1 MVKLCGLVPTLTMMF
16 CFLASESLATITNFM
31 EVDGFRYATLGN
43 AAING
48 TGYMGCE
55 DTFLDMPTG
64 WELVPWSNVEKV
76 LDVVCKSTFDTTGVV
91 LENGGY
97 LICRAVVYNDLCHD
111 GWSTNYINEKANKL
125 VQQGTK
131 YKVKDCNKY
140 TCDIFRVLIRQKA
153 EQPTTTPKRKAVI
166 ASNSLR
172 AAFGWST
179 AGMMVMF
186 WASAP

>member
-1 MVKLCGLVPTLTMMF
+1 MTMVRLCGLVPTLTMMF
-16 CFLASESLATITNFM
+16 CFFASESVATITNFI

-43 AAING
+43 AEVNG

-55 DTFLDMPTG
+55 DSFLDMPTG

-76 LDVVCKSTFDTTGVV
+76 LDVVCQSTFDTTGVV

-97 LICRAVVYNDLCHD
+97 LMCRSMVYNDDCIWRHGID
-111 GWSTNYINEKANKL
+111 EHANKL

-131 YKVKDCNKY
+131 NRVRSCQEF
-140 TCDIFRVLIRQKA
+140 CASFRVLIRQKA
-153 EQPTTTPKRKAVI
+153 EQPTTKPTKKAVI

-172 AAFGWST
+172 ATFGWST
-179 AGMMVMF
+179 AGMMFMF